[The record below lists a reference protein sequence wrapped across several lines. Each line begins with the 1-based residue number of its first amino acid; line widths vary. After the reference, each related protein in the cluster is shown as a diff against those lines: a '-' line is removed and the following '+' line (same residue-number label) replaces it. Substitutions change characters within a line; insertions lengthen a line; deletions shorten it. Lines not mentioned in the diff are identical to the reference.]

1 MAKKKVLVTATRT
14 YYKTGVIEIEVDEDA
29 TMRDISDLVAFD
41 TEIDNRIEDAIA
53 NASLS
58 ADETSYEYQE
68 K

>member
-1 MAKKKVLVTATRT
+1 
-14 YYKTGVIEIEVDEDA
+14 
-29 TMRDISDLVAFD
+29 MRDISDLVAFD

-58 ADETSYEYQE
+58 ADETTYDYQE